1 MPNNHT
7 VKWGVI
13 RHHQASQEGTL
24 PTKTLIL
31 AFAILSF
38 IATAAVAQYNT
49 YERTPQNRTD
59 TTNSHA
65 GDNTR

>member
-1 MPNNHT
+1 M
-7 VKWGVI
+7 
-13 RHHQASQEGTL
+13 

-31 AFAILSF
+31 AFLILSF

-65 GDNTR
+65 GDTSR